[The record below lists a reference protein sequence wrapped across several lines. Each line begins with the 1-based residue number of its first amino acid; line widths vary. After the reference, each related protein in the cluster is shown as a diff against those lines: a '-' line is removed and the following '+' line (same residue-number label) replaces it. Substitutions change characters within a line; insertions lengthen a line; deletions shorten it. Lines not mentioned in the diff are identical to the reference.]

1 MHGRRDAV
9 IAATDRR
16 RVRNIRV
23 FGSVARAE
31 DGPLID
37 VDLLV
42 DIDDGVSFFDLLGL
56 VRELEEM
63 LGVDVD
69 VARADSLK
77 TEMRSRV
84 VAEAISS

>member
-1 MHGRRDAV
+1 
-9 IAATDRR
+9 
-16 RVRNIRV
+16 
-23 FGSVARAE
+23 
-31 DGPLID
+31 
-37 VDLLV
+37 
-42 DIDDGVSFFDLLGL
+42 
-56 VRELEEM
+56 M